1 MEQDKLITDLQRGD
15 PKALESLFSVYKD
28 KVFNTALGY
37 LQNIQD
43 AEEITQDVFIEIFNS
58 AGKFKGDSTLNTWIY
73 RITVNKCLDQIK
85 YQKRKKRFAVITSI
99 FKADTGELNID
110 TPDTIHPGIEIE
122 LKERSQILF
131 KMLNKLPESQRTVF
145 ILSKIESLSYKEI
158 SEVLKCSV
166 SSVESLIF
174 RAKQN
179 LKKELSSKYDE
190 LH

>member
-1 MEQDKLITDLQRGD
+1 MEQDKLISDLQRGD
-15 PKALESLFSVYKD
+15 PKALESLFSIYKD

-37 LQNIQD
+37 LQNQQD
-43 AEEITQDVFIEIFNS
+43 AEEITQDVFVELFNS
-58 AGKFKGDSTLNTWIY
+58 ADKFKGDSTLNTWIY

-110 TPDTIHPGIEIE
+110 TPDLIHPGIEIE
-122 LKERSQILF
+122 LKERSQVLF
-131 KMLNKLPESQRTVF
+131 KALNKLPESQKTAF

-158 SEVLKCSV
+158 SEVMKTSV
-166 SSVESLIF
+166 SSIESLIF
-174 RAKQN
+174 RARQN
-179 LKKELSSKYDE
+179 LKKELSSKFDE

>member
-1 MEQDKLITDLQRGD
+1 MEQEKLISDLQRGD
-15 PKALESLFSVYKD
+15 PKALESLFSIYKD

-37 LQNIQD
+37 LQNTQD
-43 AEEITQDVFIEIFNS
+43 AEETTQDVFIEIFNS

-110 TPDTIHPGIEIE
+110 TPDAIHPGIEIE
-122 LKERSQILF
+122 HKERSQILF
-131 KMLNKLPESQRTVF
+131 KALNKLPGSQKTAF
-145 ILSKIESLSYKEI
+145 ILSKIETLSYKEI

-179 LKKELSSKYDE
+179 LKKELSGKYDE